1 MQCCNIKGQRKGDKI
16 LTVYKISSV
25 ENSTDAHLSS
35 PSFTLDLICYSNG
48 GEFTSNVDSTF
59 WSPEAPAWKAAM
71 KRMCEKNAFVPAYV
85 NDYKEFILDVATLND
100 LNDALSEQN
109 FVNTI
114 EVLPD
119 LKTAYT
125 VVGDQLGKEMLKLDK
140 YECAQLI
147 VYPYI
152 PFAACAVI
160 MKAEFPLNW
169 RLLKSVANGVK
180 FKGMYKKVVKD
191 DSIIA
196 IYKRK
201 SDLGLK
207 HVNEV
212 CAFYNTDIKTLNQ
225 MASEPSILKEIQDID
240 NQIDKMMQSEED

>member
-1 MQCCNIKGQRKGDKI
+1 MSKNLYDVVKELQNG
-16 LTVYKISSV
+16 T
-25 ENSTDAHLSS
+25 AHCIEDEEVKSIMFPL
-35 PSFTLDLICYSNG
+35 
-48 GEFTSNVDSTF
+48 V
-59 WSPEAPAWKAAM
+59 
-71 KRMCEKNAFVPAYV
+71 RMY
-85 NDYKEFILDVATLND
+85 
-100 LNDALSEQN
+100 
-109 FVNTI
+109 
-114 EVLPD
+114 
-119 LKTAYT
+119 
-125 VVGDQLGKEMLKLDK
+125 
-140 YECAQLI
+140 
-147 VYPYI
+147 YPYI

-212 CAFYNTDIKTLNQ
+212 CAFYNTDTKTLNQ
-225 MASEPSILKEIQDID
+225 MALEPSTLKEIQDID